1 MAAYLFADMDI
12 HDPAGYAEYPP
23 KVWPLIEKHGGRV
36 THRISE
42 FENLEGDWLPA
53 RMVIIEFPD
62 KAAARAFMDDPEYD
76 PVKQIRFRTAK
87 SRLAL
92 GEGE

>member
-1 MAAYLFADMDI
+1 MTAYLFADMDI

-23 KVWPLIEKHGGRV
+23 KVWPLIEKHGGRL
-36 THRISE
+36 THRISH
-42 FENLEGDWLPA
+42 FESLEGDWLPA
-53 RMVIIEFPD
+53 RMIIIEFPD
-62 KAAARAFMDDPEYD
+62 KAAAQAFMDDPEYE
-76 PVKQIRFRTAK
+76 PVKQIRFRTAH

>member
-12 HDPAGYAEYPP
+12 HDPAGYSEYPP

-36 THRISE
+36 IHRISQ
-42 FENLEGDWLPA
+42 FEALEGDWLPA

-62 KAAARAFMDDPEYD
+62 KPAARAFMEDPEYE
-76 PVKQIRFRTAK
+76 PVKEIRFRSAK